1 MLFVYSWILQKFGFC
16 VRSEASSVENCHL
29 AATFNSSAVQI
40 AGTFSRL
47 HPTSLH
53 NGQLIEKLKW
63 RQKPEKSI
71 ENTVF
76 AGFCRN
82 QTEGVTDFPLHCF
95 FPSVVK
101 SLVLLY
107 FVIFALALKPIN
119 FSIEELGNYMSLL
132 KSRPVKN
139 NCDVGEDELKGWSLS
154 N

>member
-1 MLFVYSWILQKFGFC
+1 MHLSFSARFVFPKAWFLYDLVLQKKFFTSLGFCLSLLFVYSWILQKIGFC
-16 VRSEASSVENCHL
+16 VRSEASSVENCHS

-63 RQKPEKSI
+63 RQKLEKSI

-95 FPSVVK
+95 
-101 SLVLLY
+101 
-107 FVIFALALKPIN
+107 
-119 FSIEELGNYMSLL
+119 
-132 KSRPVKN
+132 
-139 NCDVGEDELKGWSLS
+139 SLS
-154 N
+154 L